1 MDRQEPE
8 LSAGL
13 RPLGAADLERV
24 IAIDRAHTGYARRRF
39 FEKRFQAAELRRED
53 FIQIGIDRDGTL
65 TGFVLARI
73 LRGEFGREEAVAELD
88 SLGVDPASQEH
99 GHGHAL
105 LRGLAE
111 AMQASGVRALH
122 SEAEWT
128 NHKLLEFFDSAGF
141 ALAPRMTLERR
152 VHEPLAERIEDS

>member
-1 MDRQEPE
+1 MGGHKLE
-8 LSAGL
+8 LSADV

-24 IAIDRAHTGYARRRF
+24 IAIDQAHTGYARRRF

-53 FIQIGIDRDGTL
+53 FIQLGIDRNGTL

-73 LRGEFGREEAVAELD
+73 LHGEFGREEPVAELD
-88 SLGVDPASQEH
+88 SVGVDPASQEH

-105 LRGLAE
+105 LRGLAKSMRE
-111 AMQASGVRALH
+111 RGVRELH

-128 NHKLLEFFDSAGF
+128 NHKLLEFFDSTGF

-152 VHEPLAERIEDS
+152 VNEPLAEPIEDS